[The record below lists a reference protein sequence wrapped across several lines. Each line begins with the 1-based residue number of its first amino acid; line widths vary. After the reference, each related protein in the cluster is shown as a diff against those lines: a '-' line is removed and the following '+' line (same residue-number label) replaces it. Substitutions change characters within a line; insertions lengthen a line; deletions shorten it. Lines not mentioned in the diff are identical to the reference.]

1 MSRKESM
8 KYTGTEIIYR
18 FNKETGEYEE
28 IGNADTFVKPI
39 GRTEPFM
46 ITYLAEII
54 NLIDTLGNKKMQVV
68 KYILMVLY
76 IIDCLG
82 LIIVTMMQN
91 SDSRGASGT
100 IVGSSSNNFYEKNK
114 GKTHEGRI
122 KRWTI
127 ILGILFLVLTIVL
140 GIVFMM

>member
-1 MSRKESM
+1 
-8 KYTGTEIIYR
+8 
-18 FNKETGEYEE
+18 
-28 IGNADTFVKPI
+28 
-39 GRTEPFM
+39 
-46 ITYLAEII
+46 
-54 NLIDTLGNKKMQVV
+54 MQVV

-114 GKTHEGRI
+114 GRTREGKL

-127 ILGILFLVLTIVL
+127 ILGVAFIVLAVAL
-140 GIVFMM
+140 GIVYVIKWEWIFGGGRNFLSSFWNAK

>member
-1 MSRKESM
+1 
-8 KYTGTEIIYR
+8 
-18 FNKETGEYEE
+18 
-28 IGNADTFVKPI
+28 
-39 GRTEPFM
+39 
-46 ITYLAEII
+46 
-54 NLIDTLGNKKMQVV
+54 MQVV

-114 GKTHEGRI
+114 GRTREG
-122 KRWTI
+122 
-127 ILGILFLVLTIVL
+127 
-140 GIVFMM
+140 

>member
-1 MSRKESM
+1 
-8 KYTGTEIIYR
+8 
-18 FNKETGEYEE
+18 
-28 IGNADTFVKPI
+28 
-39 GRTEPFM
+39 
-46 ITYLAEII
+46 
-54 NLIDTLGNKKMQVV
+54 MQVV

-76 IIDCLG
+76 IIDYLG

-114 GKTHEGRI
+114 GRTREGKL

-127 ILGILFLVLTIVL
+127 ILGVAFVVLAVAL
-140 GIVFMM
+140 GIVYVIKNEFWEAAEIFCRLFEMLNKINIWKIKHNKRGEFNEEKVFLYER

>member
-1 MSRKESM
+1 
-8 KYTGTEIIYR
+8 
-18 FNKETGEYEE
+18 
-28 IGNADTFVKPI
+28 
-39 GRTEPFM
+39 
-46 ITYLAEII
+46 
-54 NLIDTLGNKKMQVV
+54 MQVV

-100 IVGSSSNNFYEKNK
+100 IVGSSNNFYEKNK
-114 GKTHEGRI
+114 GRTREGKL

-127 ILGILFLVLTIVL
+127 ILGVAFVVLAVAL
-140 GIVFMM
+140 GIVYVIK